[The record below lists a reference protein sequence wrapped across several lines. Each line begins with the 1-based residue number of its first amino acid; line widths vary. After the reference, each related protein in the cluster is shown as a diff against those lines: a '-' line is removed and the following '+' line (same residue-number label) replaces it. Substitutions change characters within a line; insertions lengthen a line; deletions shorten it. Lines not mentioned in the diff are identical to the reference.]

1 MADITIVNGGYK
13 PTYNWGAPSCIMGKY
28 EIVGIQFI
36 HSYSWWVSELSTIKK
51 WGIKNM
57 ISPSTNGI
65 FRGTIMGIQW
75 V

>member
-1 MADITIVNGGYK
+1 MENGPFLDDLPRKRVVFSSYVSL
-13 PTYNWGAPSCIMGKY
+13 PSKVGHIMGKY

-51 WGIKNM
+51 RGFNM

-65 FRGTIMGIQW
+65 
-75 V
+75 